1 MATSHPVVPYGV
13 HTSIGRRRNM
23 EDRYIIEELSPFIE
37 LYAVLDGHGGVKA
50 VEYFRNIIVKKFQE
64 KLDCT
69 LVSADIEDTI
79 KKIFLEIDTDWFE
92 NNIKDGWNA
101 ELSGTTFSG
110 VMIMKNLLITINLGD
125 SRIVI
130 SKDGKVIFE
139 TSDHKAS
146 DPKERGV
153 ALSKGGLQILGP
165 KYIANNHGNGI
176 AVTRSLGDIPFKF
189 KRDKYIYSGEDSIVS
204 PIPDVTFR
212 HIDGPVSIVIC
223 SDGIF
228 DVLSSENAAQFT
240 LNIESTGAFEIAKKL
255 VTKSETSPDNKAAIV
270 VHVP

>member
-1 MATSHPVVPYGV
+1 MAASFNIVPYGV
-13 HTSIGRRRNM
+13 HTSLGRRGYM
-23 EDRYIIEELSPFIE
+23 EDRYIIEKLSSSVE

-50 VEYFRNIIVKKFQE
+50 VEYFRNIIVKKLRDKFDPS
-64 KLDCT
+64 L
-69 LVSADIEDTI
+69 IEVDMRGLI
-79 KKIFLEIDTDWFE
+79 AQIFLEADREWFAD
-92 NNIKDGWNA
+92 NSKDGWNA

-110 VMIMKNLLITINLGD
+110 VLIMKNLLITINLGD
-125 SRIVI
+125 SRTVI

-146 DPKERGV
+146 DPKERNI

-165 KYIANNHGNGI
+165 KYIANNYGNGI

-189 KRDKYIYSGEDSIVS
+189 KRGKYTYGEEHSILS
-204 PIPDVTFR
+204 PIPDITI
-212 HIDGPVSIVIC
+212 HHLSYPVSVVIC

-228 DVLSSENAAQFT
+228 DVLSSEDVAQFT
-240 LNIESTGAFEIAKKL
+240 LDIESTGAFEIAKKL
-255 VTKSETSPDNKAAIV
+255 VTNSENSPDNKAAIV